1 MKNVEPVQFCTSC
14 IFPAIHVELLDT
26 FKKIYF
32 FKYDRLLFLNVLVNG
47 KVHLG
52 FRESLA

>member
-52 FRESLA
+52 FRKSLA